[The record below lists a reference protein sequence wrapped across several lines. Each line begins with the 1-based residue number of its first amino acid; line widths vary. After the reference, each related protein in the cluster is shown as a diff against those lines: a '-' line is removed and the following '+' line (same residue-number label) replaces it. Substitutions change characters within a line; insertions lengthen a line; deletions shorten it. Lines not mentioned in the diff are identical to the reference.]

1 MFDKKQYRQ
10 KNKEAISEYNK
21 RYYQEYKEEILKQ
34 NKQWKKNNPEY
45 HKGYLKIWAKN
56 NPEKRRIINN
66 RWQNKEYRINLRYKL
81 DKRIKGAIRC
91 SLKNKS
97 KVKFWESLVGYTANE
112 LKKHLQKTIPNGYSW
127 QDYLNG
133 ELQMDHIT
141 PISAFNFDSTNQIDF
156 KKCWK
161 LKNLRLLP
169 AKENRNKSK
178 KLTRP
183 FQPALKII

>member
-1 MFDKKQYRQ
+1 MKKFMFDEKEYMKKYHINHRE
-10 KNKEAISEYNK
+10 KRLERNK
-21 RYYQEYKEEILKQ
+21 RWRKD
-34 NKQWKKNNPEY
+34 NPDSWR
-45 HKGYLKIWAKN
+45 IWAKD
-56 NPEKRRIINN
+56 NPEKIRVINN

-112 LKKHLQKTIPNGYSW
+112 LKKHLKKTIPNGYSW
-127 QDYLNG
+127 QDYLDG
-133 ELQMDHIT
+133 ELQIDHIT
-141 PISAFNFDSTNQIDF
+141 PISVFNFDSTDQIDF
-156 KKCWK
+156 KRCWE